1 MDGYKVSV
9 IVPVYKV
16 EAFVDRCFR
25 SLMEQTL
32 QDVEF
37 IVIDDCTPDRSIAVI
52 RDVMKD
58 YPWRDVQIVSH
69 KENKGLPSARNTG
82 LAMAKGEY
90 VFHCDSDDWVE
101 PDMLE
106 TLYDTAEK
114 EDADI
119 VWCDWFLSFGEK
131 ERYMRQPS
139 YSTPLEAL
147 KGMLSGVMKYNVW
160 NKLVRRD
167 LYVDNGIAFPDGYG
181 MGEDMTM
188 MRLFSCARRVAYV
201 GKAFYHYVKLNSN
214 AFSQTYSERH
224 LIELRYNTNS
234 TLAYLAGKYGS
245 ALANEYEYFKLD
257 VKFPFL
263 ITKNCDKYN
272 LWLDWYPEANKYVLK
287 NTEVS
292 FRRRILQYAAWKN
305 QFWIVRLYYFVFN
318 VIYGCF
324 YRR

>member
-1 MDGYKVSV
+1 MIKVSV

-37 IVIDDCTPDRSIAVI
+37 IVVDDCTPDMSIGVI
-52 RDVMKD
+52 RNVMKD
-58 YPWRDVQIVSH
+58 YPGRDVQIVSH
-69 KENKGLPSARNTG
+69 NENKGLPSARNTG

-106 TLYDTAEK
+106 MLYDAAVK

-119 VWCDWFLSFGEK
+119 VWCDWFLSFGEN

-139 YSTPLEAL
+139 YPTSLEAL

-160 NKLVRRD
+160 NKLVRRC
-167 LYVDNGIAFPDGYG
+167 LYADNGIAFPDGYG

-224 LIELRYNTNS
+224 LIELRHNTDS
-234 TLAYLAGKYGS
+234 TLAYLNGKYGS

-263 ITKNCDKYN
+263 ITDDYKKYN
-272 LWLDWYPEANKYVLK
+272 LWQKWYPEANQY
-287 NTEVS
+287 
-292 FRRRILQYAAWKN
+292 ILSNKRLSLRSRMLQLLAAKKC
-305 QFWIVRLYYFVFN
+305 FWLIAAYYKLVYKF
-318 VIYGCF
+318 IYGTM
-324 YRR
+324 YH

>member
-1 MDGYKVSV
+1 MGRCKVSV
-9 IVPVYKV
+9 IVPVYGV
-16 EAFVDRCFR
+16 ENFVGRCFR

-37 IVIDDCTPDRSIAVI
+37 IVVDDCTPDMSIGVI
-52 RDVMKD
+52 RNVMKD
-58 YPWRDVQIVSH
+58 YPGRDVQIVSH
-69 KENKGLPSARNTG
+69 NENKGLPSARNTG

-188 MRLFSCARRVAYV
+188 MRLFSCAGKVAYV
-201 GKAFYHYVKLNSN
+201 GRAFYHYVKLNGN

-224 LIELRYNTNS
+224 LIELRHNTDS
-234 TLAYLAGKYGS
+234 TLAYLNGKYGS

-263 ITKNCDKYN
+263 ITDDYKKYN
-272 LWLDWYPEANKYVLK
+272 LWQNGIRKQISTY
-287 NTEVS
+287 
-292 FRRRILQYAAWKN
+292 
-305 QFWIVRLYYFVFN
+305 
-318 VIYGCF
+318 
-324 YRR
+324 